1 MERFLR
7 ALQEDG
13 YKDNEIISDDKNF
26 WDTIAPIV
34 IGVSILVSVTICCAG
49 FVLFVKFIIMKDSK
63 PKVLRLEVR
72 ISLITLGS

>member
-26 WDTIAPIV
+26 WDTVAPIV
-34 IGVSILVSVTICCAG
+34 IGISILVAVTIC
-49 FVLFVKFIIMKDSK
+49 
-63 PKVLRLEVR
+63 
-72 ISLITLGS
+72 